1 MGNAKQ
7 IELLSKNGDTLLGLS
22 WLTDNSKASVIIME
36 GMEEHCSRYDYLAK
50 YLNKEGFDVFAL
62 DTYGQGLNVKE
73 DLSNIGMWPSEG
85 FAKQVE
91 AVDTLVLKLQ
101 EETKKPVFL
110 FSHSMGSFM
119 CQDYLERFPDH
130 VNRVVLCGSGS
141 KNPAVPMGYAL
152 AKMIVNKKNRD
163 KKAGLLNK
171 LMFGNFNNK
180 IKNPRTAYD
189 SLSVNQENVDKYIA
203 DPLCGFGPRNG
214 FCYEFVKGMSF
225 IHKDKFLKKLNK
237 DANIFIIS
245 GSDDPVTT
253 YGKAVG
259 KLKEMYS
266 KYGVQNVETK
276 IYQGLRHEILNEDR
290 RDEVCEDIANFFK
303 KGL

>member
-7 IELLSKNGDTLLGLS
+7 IELLSKTGDTLKGLS
-22 WLTDNSKASVIIME
+22 WLTDNSKASVILME

-50 YLNKEGFDVFAL
+50 YLNKDGFDVYAL

-73 DLSNIGMWPSEG
+73 DMSNVGMWPEDG
-85 FAKQVE
+85 FVKQVE

-141 KNPAVPMGYAL
+141 KNPAVGVGLTL
-152 AKMIVNKKNRD
+152 AKMIVNKKNKD

-171 LMFGNFNNK
+171 LMFGNFNKK
-180 IKNPRTAYD
+180 IKNPRTDYD
-189 SLSVNQENVDKYIA
+189 WLSVNTENVDKYIA

-214 FCYEFVKGMSF
+214 FCKEFLKGMSV
-225 IHKDKFLKKLNK
+225 IHKDASLKKLNK

-253 YGKAVG
+253 YGQAVG
-259 KLKEMYS
+259 KLKEMYN
-266 KYGVQNVETK
+266 KYGVKNVETK
-276 IYQGLRHEILNEDR
+276 IYEGLRHEILNEDR
-290 RDEVCEDIANFFK
+290 RDEVCADIASFFK